1 MTTLA
6 LAGQPNVG
14 KSSIFNALTRMRQH
28 VGNWPGKTVE
38 KKEGYYTASDGSQA
52 LLVDLPGTY
61 SLTSNTI
68 EEIIARDFILQNKPD
83 AIINVVDASNLERNL
98 YLTTEI
104 MDLER
109 PVIIVLNMTDLAEQK
124 RYHIDL
130 PALAAALGVPVV
142 PVVATRRS
150 GLNRLMSS
158 FASLIGKANENRGR
172 FHFSPLVEGLIET
185 LAERLAEHDF
195 GAYPRRWLVIKLLE
209 GDPQAREMVAA
220 AVGESEMAALE
231 QEIGEQLPDGPTQM
245 AEERYRWINEVLDA
259 AVRRE
264 QLGKLSPSD
273 RVDLLLTNRWLGVPI
288 LLLVLAGTFT
298 LIFRLSP
305 PLQDLIGNFFSWMS
319 RLIHAYLGPVLPD
332 WLVRLLTD
340 GVLAGVG
347 TAMSF
352 VPLIAIT
359 FTLFG
364 LLEDVGY
371 FARAAF
377 VMDRWLGPLGL
388 PGKAFISLLMGYG
401 CNVPAIMAARTAE
414 NERDRLLTILVT
426 PLTICSARQVVAV
439 ALIGAFFLPKYASWV
454 MLGLYMV
461 SFVLICLSSLALKHT
476 VLKAHANPFLIELP
490 MYRWPNWKNIATYAW
505 HKTGGYLERAATFI
519 AAVSAVIWALAYF
532 PGGSINHSILS
543 TVGHWIAPLGHPFG
557 FDWRLLVALISGFA
571 AKETVL
577 ATLGVLYRANESN
590 ISIALTQSIPF
601 ASGLSFFVFSMFY
614 IPCLATA
621 CSVRT
626 ESGSWRWTAFSII
639 YTLMLAA
646 FLSLAAYHLALAA
659 GQP

>member
-1 MTTLA
+1 MTVLS

-38 KKEGYYTASDGSQA
+38 KKEGFFIFPDGGQA
-52 LLVDLPGTY
+52 RLIDLPGIY

-68 EEIIARDFILQNKPD
+68 EEIVARDFIVEEQPD

-104 MDLER
+104 LDLGR
-109 PVIIVLNMTDLAEQK
+109 PVIIALNMTDLARRK
-124 RYHIDL
+124 GYRIDL
-130 PALAAALGVPVV
+130 DALSRELGLPVV
-142 PVVATRRS
+142 PVVATS
-150 GLNRLMSS
+150 KNGLDELYHPLDKWI
-158 FASLIGKANENRGR
+158 AQADKNRGH
-172 FHFSPLVEGLIET
+172 FHFSQLVEGTIDNI
-185 LAERLAEHDF
+185 AERLKKHSF
-195 GAYPRRWLVIKLLE
+195 GNYPLRWLVIKLLE
-209 GDPQAREMVAA
+209 GDPQARELVAA
-220 AVGESEMAALE
+220 AIGATEMAALDE
-231 QEIGEQLPDGPTQM
+231 EIHRQFPDGPTRL
-245 AEERYRWINEVLDA
+245 AEERYRWINRVLSA
-259 AVRRE
+259 ALHRD

-273 RVDLLLTNRWLGVPI
+273 RVDKLLTSRWLGVPI
-288 LLLVLAGTFT
+288 LLAVLAGTFS
-298 LIFRLSP
+298 LIFKLSP
-305 PLQDLIGNFFSWMS
+305 PLQDLIGNLFSWMS
-319 RLIHAYLGPVLPD
+319 NMIQVYLGPVLPH

-414 NERDRLLTILVT
+414 NERGRLLTILVA

-439 ALIGAFFLPKYASWV
+439 ALIGAFFQPRFASWV
-454 MLGLYMV
+454 MLGLYLA
-461 SFVLICLSSLALKHT
+461 SFALICLVSVILKNT
-476 VLKAHANPFLIELP
+476 VLKAEKKPFYIELP
-490 MYRWPNWKNIATYAW
+490 MYRLPNWRNIATYAW
-505 HKTGGYLERAATFI
+505 HKTRGYLERAATFI
-519 AAVSAVIWALAYF
+519 AAVSALLWVLAYF
-532 PGGSINHSILS
+532 PGGSIDHSIIGTL
-543 TVGHWIAPLGHPFG
+543 GHWIAPLGRPFG
-557 FDWRLLVALISGFA
+557 FDWRLLVALIAGIA
-571 AKETVL
+571 AKETTL
-577 ATLGVLYRANESN
+577 ATLGVLYHANESN
-590 ISIALTQSIPF
+590 IGAALTASIPF

-614 IPCLATA
+614 IPCLATTFT
-621 CSVRT
+621 VRT
-626 ESGSWRWTAFSII
+626 ESGSWKWTLFSVA
-639 YTLMLAA
+639 YTLLLAA
-646 FLSLAAYHLALAA
+646 LLSLVAYRLAL
-659 GQP
+659 

>member
-1 MTTLA
+1 MAVLS

-14 KSSIFNALTRMRQH
+14 KSSIFNAFTRLRQH

-38 KKEGYYTASDGSQA
+38 KKEGFFNLPGGQTAC
-52 LLVDLPGTY
+52 LIDLPGIY

-68 EEIIARDFILQNKPD
+68 EEIVARDFILQNKPD

-109 PVIIVLNMTDLAEQK
+109 PVIIALNMTDLAEQK
-124 RYHIDL
+124 GYHIDL
-130 PALAAALGVPVV
+130 PALAGALGLPVA
-142 PVVATRRS
+142 PVVATRKS
-150 GLNRLMSS
+150 GLDE
-158 FASLIGKANENRGR
+158 FYQSLDQLIIEAKQGRGR
-172 FHFSPLVEGLIET
+172 FHFSPLVEEIIENIT
-185 LAERLAEHDF
+185 GRLKAHDF
-195 GAYPRRWLVIKLLE
+195 GVYPLRWLVIKLLE
-209 GDPQAREMVAA
+209 GDQKARELVAA
-220 AVGESEMAALE
+220 A
-231 QEIGEQLPDGPTQM
+231 IGETGIASLDEAIQRQMPDGPTHL

-259 AVRRE
+259 SVRRD
-264 QLGKLSPSD
+264 QLGQLSPSD
-273 RVDLLLTNRWLGVPI
+273 RVDLLLTNRWVGVPI
-288 LLLVLAGTFT
+288 LLAVLAGTFT
-298 LIFRLSP
+298 LIFKLSP
-305 PLQDLIGNFFSWMS
+305 PLQDLIGNLFSWLS
-319 RLIHAYLGPVLPD
+319 HLIQVDLGPVLPG
-332 WLVRLLTD
+332 WLVRMLTD

-359 FTLFG
+359 FMLFG

-414 NERDRLLTILVT
+414 NDRGRLLTILVT

-439 ALIGAFFLPKYASWV
+439 ALIGAFFLPRYASWV
-454 MLGLYMV
+454 MLGLYIF
-461 SFVLICLSSLALKHT
+461 SFALICLVSVVLKNT
-476 VLKAHANPFLIELP
+476 VLKVDKKPFYIELP

-505 HKTGGYLERAATFI
+505 QKTRGYLERAGTLI
-519 AAVSAVIWALAYF
+519 AAMSALVWALAYF

-543 TVGHWIAPLGHPFG
+543 TLGNWIAPVGRPFG
-557 FDWRLLVALISGFA
+557 LDWRLLVALISGVA
-571 AKETVL
+571 SKETTL
-577 ATLGVLYRANESN
+577 ATLGVLYHANESN
-590 ISIALTQSIPF
+590 IGTVLTNSIPF

-614 IPCLATA
+614 IPCLATTFTVH
-621 CSVRT
+621 S
-626 ESGSWRWTAFSII
+626 ESGSWKWTVFSVVC
-639 YTLMLAA
+639 TLALAA
-646 FLSLAAYHLALAA
+646 LLSLAAYHLALAI
-659 GQP
+659 G